1 MHPQRPW
8 WRPRTAWTAALL
20 LGVVA
25 AGLSGSCGKNSF
37 RQGEILYANFCSN
50 CHMPDG
56 SGLGGNIPALA
67 GSQVLAKQP
76 GAVACAVRYGLA
88 ASPAADGQAP
98 GQPMPANPKLS
109 DFEIANIINYINH
122 SWGNDFGYVQIGEV
136 RDALEKCLNEK

>member
-1 MHPQRPW
+1 MHPQRL
-8 WRPRTAWTAALL
+8 WRRTGTAWTAALFL
-20 LGVVA
+20 SAVA